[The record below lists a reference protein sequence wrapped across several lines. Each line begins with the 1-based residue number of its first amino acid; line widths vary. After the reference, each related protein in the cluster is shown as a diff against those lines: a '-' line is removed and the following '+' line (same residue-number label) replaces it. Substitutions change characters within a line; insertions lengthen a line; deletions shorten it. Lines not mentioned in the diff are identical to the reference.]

1 MTDVEERRGI
11 HISLYAALVS
21 ADTAAMSVRMLP
33 IVRCL
38 LPGLLAAATATAQ
51 LGPTAGASSSPP
63 LAGVHAGPV
72 ATAYLALVRTSIVPA
87 DPRTVASA
95 ALGAMEAA
103 GADHDGVLPED
114 FGHDADR
121 DAAWLME
128 RTRGAPSP
136 WPIVNAMA
144 RATGTAHVGLGSP
157 ALRRAMRGLVTGM
170 PVSAPGLGVCRLDDG
185 RFAICDVVPGAS
197 AERSGLRAGDVLLRI
212 GDETVTNQATLLMPI
227 VALPAGEQVRLTIER
242 GGHRLEIALMLVQ
255 AEVSSVESRLLGDAI
270 GYVRIRWFSRSQ
282 DPARDTATLTRNAFA
297 WLAAQ
302 GARALVL
309 DLRSALGGVGDVSV
323 ASALCD
329 GDVVYH
335 VRDPM
340 SEPAKPVPREGPRI
354 WPQRPIVVLVND
366 ETVSAGETLALAVR
380 ELASATI
387 VGRPTAGGLTEASF
401 IALGEE
407 RSLLIPTGVVLG
419 PLSRQDQ
426 PGHAVRPDIEVNNP
440 SVEELSQGRDR
451 QLEAA
456 RALAARAPVIRR

>member
-1 MTDVEERRGI
+1 
-11 HISLYAALVS
+11 
-21 ADTAAMSVRMLP
+21 MSVRMLP

-38 LPGLLAAATATAQ
+38 IRCLLAAASAQ
-51 LGPTAGASSSPP
+51 AQPGPTYAASSSLPP
-63 LAGVHAGPV
+63 AIAQAGPV

-103 GADHDGVLPED
+103 GANLHSVLPED
-114 FGHDADR
+114 FGRHADR
-121 DAAWLME
+121 DAVWLME

-144 RATGTAHVGLGSP
+144 RATGTAHVGLGTP
-157 ALRRAMRGLVTGM
+157 ALRKAMQGLVTGM
-170 PVSAPGLGVCRLDDG
+170 PVSAPGLGVCRLEDG

-197 AERSGLRAGDVLLRI
+197 AQRSGLRAGDVLLRI
-212 GDETVTNQATLLMPI
+212 GDETVTNQATLLPI

-242 GGHRLEIALMLVQ
+242 EGHRLEIVLMLVQ

-282 DPARDTATLTRNAFA
+282 DPARDTAALARNAFA

-329 GDVVYH
+329 GNVVYH

-380 ELASATI
+380 ELSSAMVI
-387 VGRPTAGGLTEASF
+387 GRPTAGGLTEASF

-426 PGHAVRPDIEVNNP
+426 PGHAIRPDIEVNNP

-456 RALAARAPVIRR
+456 RELAARAPFIHR